1 MTDPLALSPRAIP
14 PANRLAYIDNLRW
27 SIILLVLAVHSA
39 IPFSHIGPWYVYDPR
54 PVDPTSDY
62 VFLTFE
68 ANAQA
73 FFMGLL
79 FFVAGYFVPAAF
91 DRKGLKGF
99 LRERWVRLGVPT
111 LLFMVVVQPLIICY
125 MMRLWPDG
133 FWQGFLHIYLPS
145 KYFPSGSGPM
155 WFTLALLIFSAVYA
169 AARGLFPSLAAPA
182 LAAPGWL
189 GVAAIGLCIAV
200 LAFLIRWVQPI
211 GTSTLNMQL
220 CFFAAY
226 VVLFGL
232 GIVAYRQSWL
242 DRLPRWRP
250 ALGWLTLA
258 GIVAA
263 WALVT
268 ALCGLMRGNR
278 AYFGNATF
286 ESAVYAVWESLFC
299 VFVSVVLLSLFRA
312 HVNITNRAIRFLSD
326 NAFGVYF
333 LHTPILVWITVLM
346 QGLDWPPLAKFLLQ
360 MALTIPITYL
370 AVDLVARRIPLLK
383 RIL

>member
-1 MTDPLALSPRAIP
+1 MAVHILSRSGGA

-39 IPFSHIGPWYVYDPR
+39 IPYSHLGPWYVYDPR
-54 PVDPTSDY
+54 PVGPASQY

-73 FFMGLL
+73 FFMGIL
-79 FFVAGYFVPAAF
+79 FFVAGHFVPAAF
-91 DRKGLKGF
+91 DRKGLRDF

-111 LLFMVVVQPLIICY
+111 LLFMVVIQPLIICY
-125 MMRLWPDG
+125 MMRAWPGG
-133 FWQGFLHIYLPS
+133 FWQGFLHLYLPT

-169 AARGLFPSLAAPA
+169 LGRSLFPRLAAPA
-182 LAAPGWL
+182 LAAPGWR
-189 GVAAIGLCIAV
+189 GVAATGLGIAV
-200 LAFLIRWVQPI
+200 LAFLIRWGQPI
-211 GTSTLNMQL
+211 GTSFLNMQL

-226 VVLFGL
+226 VVLFCL
-232 GIVAYRQSWL
+232 GIVAYRQNWL
-242 DRLPRWRP
+242 DRLPAWRP
-250 ALGWLTLA
+250 AIGWLALA

-263 WALVT
+263 WAITT
-268 ALCGLMRGNR
+268 ALCGLDHGDWNYLGN
-278 AYFGNATF
+278 GTW

-299 VFVSVVLLSLFRA
+299 VFVSVVLLSLYRA
-312 HVNITNRAIRFLSD
+312 HVNATNRATRFLSD
-326 NAFGVYF
+326 NAFGAYF
-333 LHTPILVWITVLM
+333 LHTPILVWITVQM

-360 MALTIPITYL
+360 MVLTIPLTYL
-370 AVDLVARRIPLLK
+370 AVDLVFRRIPLLK